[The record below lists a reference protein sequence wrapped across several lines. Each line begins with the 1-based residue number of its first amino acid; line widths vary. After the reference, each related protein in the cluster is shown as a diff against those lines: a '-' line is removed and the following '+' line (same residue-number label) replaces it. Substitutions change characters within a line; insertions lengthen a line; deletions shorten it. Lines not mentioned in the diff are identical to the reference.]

1 MELYIPEGYESP
13 LGIRETE
20 LAIKTVKDGFE
31 RKLAE
36 VLNLER
42 VSAPIIVTASSGL
55 NDNLSGVEVPVSFKM
70 KGLDDEIQIVQ
81 SLAKWKRAALK
92 RYGFVP
98 GEGLYTDMNAI
109 RKCETVDNLHS
120 IYVDQ
125 WDWEMIITKE
135 QRNIE
140 FLKSV
145 VEKIMHAVKQT
156 EIELCSAFEG
166 LDPIISE
173 KVFFITAEE
182 LLQLY
187 PNLTPKER
195 ENEIAKKHKTVFIIG
210 IGGKLSNG
218 EVHDGR
224 APDYDDWSMNGDI
237 IIYYPPLG
245 KAVEL
250 SSMGIRVDA
259 DSLQKQLELAN
270 TPERINLP
278 YHRSLIKGEFPLTIG
293 GGIGQS
299 RLCMVLLQ
307 KIHVGEV
314 QVSVWPEETV
324 TKCQKAGIRLL

>member
-1 MELYIPEGYESP
+1 
-13 LGIRETE
+13 
-20 LAIKTVKDGFE
+20 
-31 RKLAE
+31 
-36 VLNLER
+36 
-42 VSAPIIVTASSGL
+42 
-55 NDNLSGVEVPVSFKM
+55 
-70 KGLDDEIQIVQ
+70 
-81 SLAKWKRAALK
+81 
-92 RYGFVP
+92 
-98 GEGLYTDMNAI
+98 
-109 RKCETVDNLHS
+109 
-120 IYVDQ
+120 
-125 WDWEMIITKE
+125 MIITKE

>member
-166 LDPIISE
+166 FDPIISE